1 MSGLTFNEAEH
12 RYFYGEMELP
22 SVTTALSVITDFS
35 MIQPQVLERAR
46 VRGVAAH
53 RATELDDLGTLDE
66 SSLSPVLIPY
76 LDAWRLFRLQT
87 GFIPENIEERVF
99 SLNHLYA
106 GTLDR
111 IGISNMG
118 ASIFNDRQR
127 ILIDIKA
134 RSVMTDDTGP
144 QLAAYAQAWLDMTG
158 EDLMDHRYSVQLKPD
173 GKYKLHHYQNVSDLG
188 AFFGCLA
195 VYNWRNLT

>member
-1 MSGLTFNEAEH
+1 MSELTFNEAEH

-35 MIQPQVLERAR
+35 MVQPQVLERAR

-66 SSLSPVLIPY
+66 SSLSPVLVPY

-87 GFIPENIEERVF
+87 GFIPDNIEERVF
-99 SLNHLYA
+99 SLKHLYA

-111 IGISNMG
+111 VGTLEKRF
-118 ASIFNDRQR
+118 AKRV
-127 ILIDIKA
+127 LIDIKA
-134 RSVMTDDTGP
+134 RAVMTDDTGP

-188 AFFGCLA
+188 AFLGCLA
-195 VYNWRNLT
+195 VFNWRNLT